1 MMRTRFEW
9 TILLLLAA
17 LFGTVWIVMS
27 RESLLQASGPITL
40 TEAPIVG
47 HPAPDFTLQTAV
59 GQTVVLSEITNQAG
73 STGKPVVINF
83 WASWCAPCR
92 VEMPSLQQAS
102 ITYNGRVAFIG
113 INQGED
119 FSAITDFGSE
129 YNVTYPLLN
138 DPDNRVNRLYEVN
151 SLPTTVFVDQNGI
164 VREVVIGILS
174 EAVLQDRVESMLA
187 DVSNHSPEISEK

>member
-1 MMRTRFEW
+1 MLRTRFEW

-17 LFGTVWIVMS
+17 LLGTAWIILS
-27 RESLLQASGPITL
+27 REPVLQASGPITL

-47 HPAPDFTLQTAV
+47 HPAPDFALQTAV
-59 GQTVVLSEITNQAG
+59 GQTVTLSEITNQSGG
-73 STGKPVVINF
+73 SGRPVVLNF

-102 ITYNGRVAFIG
+102 VIYNGRVAFIG

-119 FSAITDFGSE
+119 FATITDFGNE
-129 YNVTYPLLN
+129 YRVTYPLLM
-138 DPDNRVNRLYEVN
+138 DPDNQVNRLYEVN
-151 SLPTTVFVDQNGI
+151 SLPTTVFIDQNGI

-187 DVSNHSPEISEK
+187 NASLQ

>member
-1 MMRTRFEW
+1 
-9 TILLLLAA
+9 
-17 LFGTVWIVMS
+17 
-27 RESLLQASGPITL
+27 
-40 TEAPIVG
+40 
-47 HPAPDFTLQTAV
+47 
-59 GQTVVLSEITNQAG
+59 
-73 STGKPVVINF
+73 
-83 WASWCAPCR
+83 
-92 VEMPSLQQAS
+92 MPSLQQAS

>member
-1 MMRTRFEW
+1 MLKTRFEW

-17 LFGTVWIVMS
+17 LLGPAWIVVS
-27 RESLLQASGPITL
+27 REPVLQASGPITL

-59 GQTVVLSEITNQAG
+59 GQTITLSEITNQAG
-73 STGKPVVINF
+73 SSGKPVVLNF

-102 ITYNGRVAFIG
+102 VTYNGRVVFIG

-119 FSAITDFGSE
+119 FATITDFGNE
-129 YNVTYPLLN
+129 YHVTYPLLM
-138 DPDNRVNRLYEVN
+138 DPDNQVNRLYEVN
-151 SLPTTVFVDQNGI
+151 SLPTTIFIDQSGI
-164 VREVVIGILS
+164 VQEVVIGILS

-187 DVSNHSPEISEK
+187 NVSSQ

>member
-1 MMRTRFEW
+1 MLKTRFEW
-9 TILLLLAA
+9 SILLLLAA
-17 LFGTVWIVMS
+17 LLGTAWIVVS
-27 RESLLQASGPITL
+27 REPVLQANGPITL

-47 HPAPDFTLQTAV
+47 HPAPEFTLQTAV
-59 GQTVVLSEITNQAG
+59 GQTITLSEMTKQAG
-73 STGKPVVINF
+73 SNGKPVVLNF

-102 ITYNGRVAFIG
+102 VTYNGRVAFIG

-119 FSAITDFGSE
+119 FSTITDFGSE
-129 YNVTYPLLN
+129 YNVTYPLLI

-151 SLPTTVFVDQNGI
+151 SLPTTVFVDQNGV

-174 EAVLQDRVESMLA
+174 EAVLQDRVEGMLA
-187 DVSNHSPEISEK
+187 SVGNQ

>member
-59 GQTVVLSEITNQAG
+59 GQTVVLSEITNQVG
-73 STGKPVVINF
+73 STGKPMVINF

>member
-1 MMRTRFEW
+1 MLKTRFEW
-9 TILLLLAA
+9 TLLLLLMA
-17 LFGTVWIVMS
+17 LLGTAWIVLS
-27 RESLLQASGPITL
+27 REPVTQASDPITL
-40 TEAPIVG
+40 SEAPIVDQL
-47 HPAPDFTLQTAV
+47 ARNFTLQTAV
-59 GQTVVLSEITNQAG
+59 GQTVTLSEITNQAG
-73 STGKPVVINF
+73 SSGKPVVLNF

-102 ITYNGRVAFIG
+102 VTYNGRVAFIG

-119 FSAITDFGSE
+119 FATITDFGNE
-129 YNVTYPLLN
+129 YNVTYPLLM

-187 DVSNHSPEISEK
+187 GVSSQ

>member
-1 MMRTRFEW
+1 MLKTRFEW

-17 LFGTVWIVMS
+17 LLGTAWIVVS
-27 RESLLQASGPITL
+27 REPALQASGPITL

-59 GQTVVLSEITNQAG
+59 GQTITLSEITNQAG
-73 STGKPVVINF
+73 SAGKPVVINF

-102 ITYNGRVAFIG
+102 VTYNGRAAFIG

-119 FSAITDFGSE
+119 FATITEFGNE
-129 YNVTYPLLN
+129 YSVTYPLLM
-138 DPDNRVNRLYEVN
+138 DPDNRVNRLYEVS

-174 EAVLQDRVESMLA
+174 EAVLQDRVEGMLA
-187 DVSNHSPEISEK
+187 DVSSHSPEVSEK

>member
-1 MMRTRFEW
+1 MLRTRFEW

-17 LFGTVWIVMS
+17 LLGTAWIILS
-27 RESLLQASGPITL
+27 REPVTL

-47 HPAPDFTLQTAV
+47 HPAPDFALQTAV
-59 GQTVVLSEITNQAG
+59 GQTVTLSEITNQSGG
-73 STGKPVVINF
+73 SGRPVVLNF

-102 ITYNGRVAFIG
+102 VIYNGRVAFIG

-119 FSAITDFGSE
+119 FATITDFGNE
-129 YNVTYPLLN
+129 YRVTYPLLM
-138 DPDNRVNRLYEVN
+138 DPDNQVNRLYEVN
-151 SLPTTVFVDQNGI
+151 SLPTTVFIDQNGI

-187 DVSNHSPEISEK
+187 NASLQ

>member
-1 MMRTRFEW
+1 
-9 TILLLLAA
+9 
-17 LFGTVWIVMS
+17 MS
-27 RESLLQASGPITL
+27 RETLLQANGPITL

-59 GQTVVLSEITNQAG
+59 GQTVVLSEITNQSG

-102 ITYNGRVAFIG
+102 VTYNGRVAFIG

-119 FSAITDFGSE
+119 FSTITDFGSE

-138 DPDNRVNRLYEVN
+138 DPDNTVNRLYEIN

-174 EAVLQDRVESMLA
+174 DAVLQDRVESMLA
-187 DVSNHSPEISEK
+187 GISTQSSEISEK